1 MQITDRKNTKKE
13 RERECVTVCVCEG
26 ENYVKATEEEQ
37 VGAVAC

>member
-1 MQITDRKNTKKE
+1 MQITDKKNTKK
-13 RERECVTVCVCEG
+13 ERECVTVCVCEG